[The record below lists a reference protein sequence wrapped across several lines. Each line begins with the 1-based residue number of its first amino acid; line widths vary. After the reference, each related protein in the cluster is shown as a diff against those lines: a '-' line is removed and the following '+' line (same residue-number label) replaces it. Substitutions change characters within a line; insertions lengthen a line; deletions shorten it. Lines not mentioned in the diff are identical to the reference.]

1 MDLNAEI
8 KTMIAKAL
16 AVDVTDVVSEAHLKD
31 DLGGDSLAILNLAA
45 ALSKRYSIE
54 IVYDDLVETES
65 VSELVQLVASKI
77 PST

>member
-31 DLGGDSLAILNLAA
+31 DLGGDSLAILNLATV
-45 ALSKRYSIE
+45 LSKRYSLE
-54 IVYDDLVETES
+54 IVYDDMVEIEN

-77 PST
+77 SST